1 MDPHADVTMPEGD
14 LPMVR
19 HGFPWPLRVAFGM
32 LGVFAVVMP
41 VWELGRGLW
50 PLSIATPVFAIIIG
64 GAASIGIAMLR
75 AVLAGES
82 QVWTFPPQA
91 VVIHH
96 RAWRSEREMRLAAHN
111 IAAVETRR
119 IEASEGADTWRV
131 VIVPKAT
138 ESGLRMAGR
147 NGVFET
153 GDYTS
158 AAYAD
163 RVRRALVEHLRLH

>member
-1 MDPHADVTMPEGD
+1 MDPHTDVTMPEGD

-19 HGFPWPLRVAFGM
+19 HGLPWPLRVAFGM

-111 IAAVETRR
+111 IAAHAAANTKLRCICLLLSSVYTEIIGHWEGEFWRSNRR
-119 IEASEGADTWRV
+119 TTILLHSNV
-131 VIVPKAT
+131 
-138 ESGLRMAGR
+138 GR
-147 NGVFET
+147 
-153 GDYTS
+153 S
-158 AAYAD
+158 
-163 RVRRALVEHLRLH
+163 